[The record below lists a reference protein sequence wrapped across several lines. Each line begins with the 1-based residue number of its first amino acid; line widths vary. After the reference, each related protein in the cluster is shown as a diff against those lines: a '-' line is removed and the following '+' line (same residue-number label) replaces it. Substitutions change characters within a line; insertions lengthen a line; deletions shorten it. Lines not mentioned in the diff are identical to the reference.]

1 MPIKSCIWDVSD
13 KDFIKIVK
21 DSIFY
26 SEVARKV
33 GYKCTTN
40 HRVIK
45 KRIKHLELDVSHLKK
60 GILKEP
66 EKKFP

>member
-1 MPIKSCIWDVSD
+1 MPIRSCIWDIND

-45 KRIKHLELDVSHLKK
+45 KRI
-60 GILKEP
+60 
-66 EKKFP
+66 

>member
-1 MPIKSCIWDVSD
+1 MPVKSCIWDISD
-13 KDFIKIVK
+13 TQFKKIVK
-21 DSIFY
+21 ESIFY

-45 KRIKHLELDVSHLKK
+45 KRIKQLGLDTSH
-60 GILKEP
+60 
-66 EKKFP
+66 F